1 MNRLKCDYIITPNS
15 NVQHY
20 FYYLNNNKYPA
31 KNRMWHSTHGTKR
44 QMLYAI
50 TEHQDNHRFISE
62 SHSMNGMLNI
72 FQSDCDVIIHHL
84 NCTYNFDSI
93 KNA

>member
-31 KNRMWHSTHGTKR
+31 KDRLYHSIHGTKR
-44 QMLYAI
+44 QMLYGI
-50 TEHQDNHRFISE
+50 TDHQHS
-62 SHSMNGMLNI
+62 SMNRMLNI
-72 FQSDCDVIIHHL
+72 FQRL
-84 NCTYNFDSI
+84 
-93 KNA
+93 